1 VSTGVSSAAPVE
13 SPAVEPVVPAVES
26 APTDVLS
33 KVKSIKGTTLIAT
46 ICVLLAAVFVVNFFA
61 ARRNNDL
68 ERKQRADAVLLH
80 DPKQVIETWKPMAD
94 GMELTVRPSD
104 PANVSVLK
112 TIRRTM
118 KWQRGEYLRADY
130 SDPRFGSK
138 DLPGRADLEFGTAHE
153 ALNVRY
159 VEVDGGAQLRW
170 ITTDEVMLDSLKEWA
185 VATSSIK
192 PDWSRNP

>member
-1 VSTGVSSAAPVE
+1 MSTAPSPSAPAAP
-13 SPAVEPVVPAVES
+13 SN
-26 APTDVLS
+26 DVLT

-46 ICVLLAAVFVVNFFA
+46 ICILLSLVFVVNFFA

-80 DPKQVIETWKPMAD
+80 DPKQVVEMWKPLAD
-94 GMELTVRPSD
+94 GMELTVRPTD
-104 PANVSVLK
+104 PANSKVLN

-130 SDPRFGSK
+130 SDPRFGTK

-159 VEVDGGAQLRW
+159 VEVEGGAQLRW
-170 ITTDEVMLDSLKEWA
+170 ITKDEVMLDSLKEWA
-185 VATSSIK
+185 TATSSIK
-192 PDWSRNP
+192 PDWARNP